1 MKRFVV
7 VGLGNFGSTVATRL
21 HELGHDVVAIDE
33 RPEVVDA
40 MGPRVL
46 RAIVGDATKRAVL
59 EEARARDMDAAVI
72 SIGDNL
78 AASVLALMALRDM
91 GVPQV
96 FVKVTSDEHAR
107 IASALGAEES
117 IFPERESALGLA
129 SRLTSGGILRY
140 VQLGPALSLQEM
152 AVPSEWYGKSLR
164 DLALPQRYHVQ
175 VVAVHDILRDAMV
188 AVPDPDRPLSDSD
201 TLLLAGEPPVL
212 EKLAKM
218 RS

>member
-1 MKRFVV
+1 M
-7 VGLGNFGSTVATRL
+7 
-21 HELGHDVVAIDE
+21 
-33 RPEVVDA
+33 
-40 MGPRVL
+40 
-46 RAIVGDATKRAVL
+46 
-59 EEARARDMDAAVI
+59 
-72 SIGDNL
+72 
-78 AASVLALMALRDM
+78 
-91 GVPQV
+91 
-96 FVKVTSDEHAR
+96 
-107 IASALGAEES
+107 
-117 IFPERESALGLA
+117 
-129 SRLTSGGILRY
+129 
-140 VQLGPALSLQEM
+140 QLGPALSLQEM